1 MTQYVICRTDASP
14 CRGWF
19 WAGAGCWT
27 NAARDA
33 RTFDFVTNA
42 ELIGIVEC
50 PFPQQEW
57 DVVPVERPEPAE
69 TAGRSVVHDDGQQGM
84 IDLQAAAAVFDEA

>member
-14 CRGWF
+14 CHGWF

-27 NAARDA
+27 KAARDA

-42 ELIGIVEC
+42 EMIGIVEC
-50 PFPQQEW
+50 PFPPQEW
-57 DVVPVERPEPAE
+57 DVVPVEPEPAKP
-69 TAGRSVVHDDGQQGM
+69 AC
-84 IDLQAAAAVFDEA
+84 

>member
-1 MTQYVICRTDASP
+1 MTRYAICRTDASP

-27 NAARDA
+27 DAARAA

-50 PFPQQEW
+50 PFPPQEW
-57 DVVPVERPEPAE
+57 DVVPVENPESAAE
-69 TAGRSVVHDDGQQGM
+69 TRGPSVVQ
-84 IDLQAAAAVFDEA
+84 EA